1 MTLEEVAD
9 LTRKWGMEKA
19 MAFDG
24 GGSTSFDTQELHIIS
39 EKDNQARKLKSFLIL
54 KSLTF

>member
-19 MAFDG
+19 MGFDG
-24 GGSTSFDTQELHIIS
+24 GGSTSFDSQELHIFS
-39 EKDNQARKLKSFLIL
+39 EKDNTARKLKSFLIL
-54 KSLTF
+54 K